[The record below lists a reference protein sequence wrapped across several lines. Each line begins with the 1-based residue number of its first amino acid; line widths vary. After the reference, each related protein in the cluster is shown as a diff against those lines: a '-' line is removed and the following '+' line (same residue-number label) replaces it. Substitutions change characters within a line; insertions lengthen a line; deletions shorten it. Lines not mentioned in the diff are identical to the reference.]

1 MYKASRKGYLLHGLL
16 CAVPGDS
23 RPSAAE
29 RLREL
34 TGTLVADHR
43 KVFLVTS
50 MLQPR
55 ASTLILRVKERDGGA
70 AVPDAYITW
79 EVDRGRIANY
89 SSTKSNESG
98 FAFAVF
104 SSEEPGV
111 ARVVARVA
119 KAGYRPLE
127 LSTEIEVI
135 KNVIP
140 LEIVNEPPVGE
151 IFVNGEAV
159 GVGRATVSI
168 TETGI
173 YYVEWGDVEGYVK
186 PDPVKVYAN
195 VTFSS
200 LPIHV
205 EGVYRRLGEA
215 PDRVKLTVHV
225 LITYDDRSGIP
236 NPLPNAK
243 VELSDGQVE
252 YADGSGRAVF
262 WVKPHSGRLTVRA
275 WHPDTWGVYHEI
287 EVEMGDRDRTVNLDF
302 GPFFGGE
309 ADSYLEPG

>member
-1 MYKASRKGYLLHGLL
+1 
-16 CAVPGDS
+16 VPGES
-23 RPSAAE
+23 RPTPAE

-34 TGTLVADHR
+34 TGTLVADYT
-43 KVFLVTS
+43 KVFPVTS
-50 MLQPR
+50 MLHPR
-55 ASTLILRVKERDGGA
+55 ASTLILRVKEKDGGA
-70 AVPDAYITW
+70 PVPDAYITW

-89 SSTKSNESG
+89 SATKSNQSG
-98 FAFAVF
+98 FAYAVF
-104 SSEEPGV
+104 SSEEPGL

-119 KAGYRPLE
+119 KPGYRTLE
-127 LSTEIEVI
+127 LSTEIEVV

-151 IFVNGEAV
+151 IFVNGQAV
-159 GVGRATVSI
+159 GVGRATVPI

-186 PDPVKVYAN
+186 PEPVKVYAN

-215 PDRVKLTVHV
+215 TDRVKLTVYV

-236 NPLPNAK
+236 NPLPNAR
-243 VELSDGQVE
+243 VELGDGQVG
-252 YADGSGRAVF
+252 YADATGRAVF
-262 WVKPHSGRLTVRA
+262 WVKPRIGKLTVRA

-287 EVEMGDRDRTVNLDF
+287 EVEIGDRDRTVNLDF

-309 ADSYLEPG
+309 ADTYLWPE